1 VLLPNRLLDGTMMHA
16 TGYSEFT
23 AMPQKGPNAKDW
35 SDIVQP
41 VSGLPPPNAPRP
53 RATDEELA
61 RAARDL
67 EASFLSIMLR
77 EAGVGAPRNAF
88 GGGSG
93 EEQFSSFLT
102 DAYAARIAERGGI
115 GLAESLF
122 KALKETADGRR

>member
-1 VLLPNRLLDGTMMHA
+1 MHE

-23 AMPQKGPNAKDW
+23 AMRQKGDRMRW
-35 SDIVQP
+35 IGDIVQS
-41 VSGLPPPNAPRP
+41 VSGLPTPDAPRP
-53 RATDEELA
+53 RTTDEGLA

-77 EAGVGAPRNAF
+77 EAGVGAPRGAF

-93 EEQFSSFLT
+93 EAQFSSFLT

-122 KALKETADGRR
+122 RALKETADGRR